1 MATDTGTRMVNLEY
15 VDTIGFVADQGGRGF
30 HLPMGIAIKDDG
42 RIYVASRS
50 NTQSLNIVGIQVVN
64 LKHEFFGQINSY
76 GKGDGQMIWPTALA
90 LDSQENLYLS
100 DDFLQRITIFD
111 GEGNFKTKWGA
122 KGDGDGEFDGP
133 SGIVFDSD
141 DNMLVVDHRNNR
153 VQKFTKDGR
162 FISKFGSQGSGDGQF
177 DLPWGICLDD
187 DGYIYIADWRN
198 DRIQKF
204 TSDGEFVAKFG
215 ASGDGDG
222 QLNRPAGVAVDSDGN
237 MYVADWGNQRLQ
249 VLAPD
254 GSFLLKLRGQAT
266 LSHWAKEYLE
276 AQADELKARE
286 SFQPVFDVDTD
297 DQHEVS
303 ARIEPYFWDP
313 VTVILDKQDRVYVL
327 ETSRHRFQVFQKA

>member
-1 MATDTGTRMVNLEY
+1 
-15 VDTIGFVADQGGRGF
+15 
-30 HLPMGIAIKDDG
+30 
-42 RIYVASRS
+42 
-50 NTQSLNIVGIQVVN
+50 
-64 LKHEFFGQINSY
+64 
-76 GKGDGQMIWPTALA
+76 
-90 LDSQENLYLS
+90 
-100 DDFLQRITIFD
+100 LQRITIFD
-111 GEGNFKTKWGA
+111 GEGNFKTRWGA
-122 KGDGDGEFDGP
+122 KGNGDGEFDGP

-141 DNMLVVDHRNNR
+141 DNMLLVDHRNNR